1 MWWKQIWKQSIIAS
15 EDNTGE
21 EKWETSDDMSD
32 RAQVYGRQEET
43 NWETGVDE
51 EKRVDGSDYA

>member
-1 MWWKQIWKQSIIAS
+1 MQIWKPSIIAS

-21 EKWETSDDMSD
+21 EKWETSGDMSD
-32 RAQVYGRQEET
+32 RARVNGRQEET